1 MAKRYKIG
9 VIRGDG
15 IGPEII
21 DSTLEVLQHLNP
33 GIDFVEISAGYEY
46 YKKTGK
52 AVEDTFFDTIRNLD
66 AVLKGPLYTPPHDP
80 NFKSVNILIRKELDL
95 YANIRPFKSFRG
107 VSQKVFNIVIF
118 RENTEGEYVGIE
130 GMFNNIA
137 ISLRII
143 SEKGS
148 RRICDLAF
156 RYAKLLGFKKVS
168 VVHKANILK
177 VSDGLFRRIFFDV
190 AKNYPDIAANEI
202 IVDTAAYML
211 VKNPEDLQILVTPNL
226 YGDILSDLVGGLM
239 GSLGLCGSALI
250 GDTIGVFEP
259 IHGVAM
265 DIASKGIANPVGA
278 MMAAKMMLEYLA
290 QRYSDSTLIEKTRAL
305 ENSIY
310 TVIEDKKI
318 WTPDLGGNYK
328 TRDVAK
334 AVTEELNKILYAS
347 LR

>member
-80 NFKSVNILIRKELDL
+80 NFKSINILIRRELDL

-156 RYAKLLGFKKVS
+156 RYAKLLGFNKVS

-190 AKNYPDIAANEI
+190 AKNYPDILANEI

-265 DIASKGIANPVGA
+265 DIAGKGIANPVGA

-290 QRYSDSTLIEKTRAL
+290 QRYSDSTLIEKARAL

-310 TVIEDKKI
+310 IVIEDKKI

-334 AVTEELNKILYAS
+334 AVTEELNKVLYTSA
-347 LR
+347 

>member
-80 NFKSVNILIRKELDL
+80 NFKSINILIRRELDL

-156 RYAKLLGFKKVS
+156 RYAKLLGFNKVS

-190 AKNYPDIAANEI
+190 AKNYPDILANEI

-265 DIASKGIANPVGA
+265 DIAGKGIANPVGA

-290 QRYSDSTLIEKTRAL
+290 QRYSDSTLIEKARAL

-310 TVIEDKKI
+310 IVIEDKKI

-334 AVTEELNKILYAS
+334 AVTEELNKVLYTS
-347 LR
+347 PK